1 MGKQLKD
8 TPNEWVSL
16 NNQAKSREHKQ
27 ESMELTDKPLD
38 SVAEET
44 MNDTDESKLPMA
56 KEELRSSPPPDVKGI
71 DNFADL
77 NLDGVDNF
85 DNPNNLNHLNE
96 PPSDK
101 KSDKTPNKE
110 PDKQTITTITSKIHH
125 TAINPT
131 QINPTQPT
139 Q

>member
-27 ESMELTDKPLD
+27 ESMELTDKPLN

-44 MNDTDESKLPMA
+44 MNDTDESKLPMT

-71 DNFADL
+71 DNFAGL

-85 DNPNNLNHLNE
+85 DNPNNLNE
-96 PPSDK
+96 PPPDK

-110 PDKQTITTITSKIHH
+110 PDKQTITSKIHH